1 MPECFR
7 LAPKDLSHTSWKYS
21 KTVRAVRIIAY
32 DEQEARRLVSEALYN
47 GVPAEQSGRRFQN
60 IVAPPSPWVDEF
72 VTSCEV
78 YRDGSCDGLNIVA
91 DDGKKWPR
99 Q

>member
-7 LAPKDLSHTSWKYS
+7 LAPKDLSHMSWKYS
-21 KTVRAVRIIAY
+21 KTIKAVQIIAY

-47 GVPAEQSGRRFQN
+47 GVPVEQGGRSQK
-60 IVAPPSPWVDEF
+60 IVMPPSPWVDKSI
-72 VTSCEV
+72 TSCEI
-78 YRDGSCDGLNIVA
+78 YRDGPCDGLHIVA